1 MVKYDKH
8 KQYYQMVFL
17 PSYLDAIFLIMI
29 PTFMNFW
36 VKDQPFVNLDD
47 DIAYFRSKQE
57 VWLGYHEC
65 TYKNIAIRHVAI
77 FHYVYLELVEA
88 VKLLPM

>member
-47 DIAYFRSKQE
+47 DIAYFKSKGE
-57 VWLGYHEC
+57 VIVLDEMNAC
-65 TYKNIAIRHVAI
+65 T
-77 FHYVYLELVEA
+77 
-88 VKLLPM
+88 